1 MNITTRFWYKAKAV
15 QVYSRICQLEGKADH
30 ADRLIKRQFQY
41 RGPGPVPITR
51 ALEKFVNKTRQFP
64 NFRDVL
70 QLVKKVNSDEGLGYN
85 AAQVKN
91 IKKFNIKIL
100 KFAQNEKTPHF
111 RNVKNIHIFCKF
123 QICPSLY
130 FKSFVGTE
138 GIFYCAQSF
147 LILHQEGKT
156 QQKRP
161 VGT

>member
-41 RGPGPVPITR
+41 RAKTAIIITDKR
-51 ALEKFVNKTRQFP
+51 TTRDL
-64 NFRDVL
+64 NTSIAIED
-70 QLVKKVNSDEGLGYN
+70 VNS
-85 AAQVKN
+85 KRRH
-91 IKKFNIKIL
+91 IIL
-100 KFAQNEKTPHF
+100 
-111 RNVKNIHIFCKF
+111 VDF